1 MSTPTASP
9 DLPIAIIGAG
19 PIGLAAA
26 AHCAARGLPFVV
38 IEAGAAVGTH
48 VRDWGHVRLFSPW
61 RYDVD
66 AAARRLLARTG
77 WAEPDP
83 DALPTGAE
91 LAERYL
97 APLADALAA
106 HGRIETGARV
116 LAVTRAGMD
125 KVRSARREEAAF
137 HVDVAHADGRRT
149 RLAARAVIDATGTWG
164 TPNPLGGSG
173 VPALGEEVGAVGG
186 TARIAYR
193 IPDPLG
199 RDRAHYEGA
208 RTLVVGAGHSAAN
221 AVIELARLAAET
233 GAGAVAWAIRGAR
246 PIRAFGGGAGDE
258 LPARGA
264 LGARLRT
271 LVSEGRVR
279 LEAGFLA
286 ASVRADAD
294 GALVVA
300 DEAGRTIGP
309 VDRIVALT
317 GQRPDLGFLRELR
330 VDLDPWLECAR
341 ALAADIDPNVH
352 ACGSVTPHGHAAL
365 AHPEPGLYVVGAK
378 SYGRAPTF
386 LMMTGYE
393 QVRSV
398 VAALA
403 GALEEADRVELAL
416 PKTGVCSTDLA
427 DGTDACCAPAPEA
440 ARGCCGGDAAHLPI
454 AASRPS
460 SSPTTSPA
468 PATAGG
474 CCGAAA

>member
-1 MSTPTASP
+1 MNAVTGPAG
-9 DLPIAIIGAG
+9 LPVAILGAG

-38 IEAGAAVGTH
+38 IEAGADVGAH

-61 RYDVD
+61 RYDID
-66 AAARRLLARTG
+66 EAARRLLARAG
-77 WAEPDP
+77 WVAPDP

-91 LAERYL
+91 LADRYL

-116 LAVTRAGMD
+116 VAVTRAGLD
-125 KVRSARREEAAF
+125 KVRSARREQAPF
-137 HVDVAHADGRRT
+137 RIDVAHADGRRT
-149 RLAARAVIDATGTWG
+149 RLTARAVVDATGTWS

-173 VPALGEEVGAVGG
+173 VPALGEAEAAG
-186 TARIAYR
+186 RIAYR

-199 RDRAHYEGA
+199 RDRALHAGA
-208 RTLVVGAGHSAAN
+208 RTLVIGAGHSAAN
-221 AVIELARLAAET
+221 AVIDLADLAAET
-233 GAGAVAWAIRGAR
+233 GAGTVAWAIRGAR

-264 LGARLRT
+264 LGERLRA

-279 LEAGFLA
+279 LETGFLA
-286 ASVRADAD
+286 TSVRED
-294 GALVVA
+294 GDGGLVV
-300 DEAGRTIGP
+300 DGEDGRAIGP
-309 VDRIVALT
+309 FDRIVALT
-317 GQRPDLGFLRELR
+317 GQRPELGFLRELR
-330 VDLDPWLECAR
+330 IDLDPWLECAR
-341 ALAADIDPNVH
+341 ALAGDIDPNVH
-352 ACGSVTPHGHAAL
+352 ACGSVSPHGHAAL
-365 AHPEPGLYVVGAK
+365 AHPERGFYVVGAK

-386 LMMTGYE
+386 LLMTGYE

-403 GALEEADRVELAL
+403 GALEEADRVELTL
-416 PKTGVCSTDLA
+416 PKTGVCTTDLA
-427 DGTDACCAPAPEA
+427 DGSVACCAPAPEG
-440 ARGCCGGDAAHLPI
+440 ARGCCGGERSADAVPI
-454 AASRPS
+454 A
-460 SSPTTSPA
+460 SPA